1 MAQIAAVQKGRDPV
15 TERRAARQ
23 ARRDA
28 AVALTVGMALERW
41 QEARSTATD
50 RPWSPR
56 YVRAVASAVGVHVP
70 ATLRAMALREVTR
83 EAWTRTISMVTRT
96 KPGAAAFLFTSI
108 SSFLAYAETMGWIDQ
123 HPLPR
128 NGRSLIAPHV
138 PARTRV
144 LEDHEWVA
152 VWKAAEREPV
162 KLRAFTRLLILSA
175 CRVSEVADIGIHEIT
190 DDMAMWIIPA
200 VRTKNQREHLVPI
213 CDLARHELRLV
224 WPSDADAARDER
236 RMLLGRFAGSGF
248 SGRGKLIARLQVASG
263 TADWTWHDLRR
274 TARTTMTYL
283 GVAEDAAEAALNHV
297 SGRGKLVGIYDRSGP
312 PPAALAALRAWQG
325 YVADV
330 LAGRRDPGDAE
341 AQYRAALPEEL
352 RVRSRP
358 TFTPRSKA
366 KPGRARK
373 VAAQVD

>member
-1 MAQIAAVQKGRDPV
+1 MWEP
-15 TERRAARQ
+15 
-23 ARRDA
+23 
-28 AVALTVGMALERW
+28 
-41 QEARSTATD
+41 
-50 RPWSPR
+50 
-56 YVRAVASAVGVHVP
+56 
-70 ATLRAMALREVTR
+70 TR
-83 EAWTRTISMVTRT
+83 EAWTRTINMVTRT

-108 SSFLAYAETMGWIDQ
+108 SAFLAYAETMGWIEQ

-190 DDMAMWIIPA
+190 DDMTTWIIPA
-200 VRTKNQREHLVPI
+200 VRTKNQREHLVPL

-224 WPSDADAARDER
+224 WPGDADAARDER
-236 RMLLGRFAGSGF
+236 RMLLGRFGGSGF
-248 SGRGKLIARLQVASG
+248 SGRGKLIARLQIASG

-283 GVAEDAAEAALNHV
+283 HVPEADAEAALNHV

-341 AQYRAALPEEL
+341 AVYRAALPEEL
-352 RVRSRP
+352 RIRSRP
-358 TFTPRSKA
+358 IFVPRSKA

-373 VAAQVD
+373 S